1 MRQLLVVE
9 NAYVR
14 ASQGGCT
21 FTLNQT
27 RAIVRGILALAVE
40 RYELE
45 DDVSIAFKRAQ
56 HPAGDL
62 REDQVGAVR
71 G

>member
-1 MRQLLVVE
+1 LRQLLVVE

-40 RYELE
+40 RYEL
-45 DDVSIAFKRAQ
+45 
-56 HPAGDL
+56 
-62 REDQVGAVR
+62 
-71 G
+71 